1 MATDGEVPVHEL
13 HGYVHMDRLREG
25 ALEKCISAWEMEHV
39 PNKLIYVKLEEVND
53 KLGTSDCQHTEQ
65 KVQAEAAK

>member
-13 HGYVHMDRLREG
+13 HGYVHMDRLRKG

-39 PNKLIYVKLEEVND
+39 PNKLIYVKLREVNY
-53 KLGTSDCQHTEQ
+53 KS
-65 KVQAEAAK
+65 